1 MDPLGKR
8 LCARTSLVPLVV
20 LVLGTALHDAHAQV
34 HYHPDGSPWTQRADA
49 GPDAEVPGWFY
60 NLGITGLRARLI
72 ESDPTHLRIEH
83 VFAGSPGDKKVRVGD
98 HVIGAGGARFE
109 TPHRNGYGMD
119 VFGADGPIRDFA
131 DALER
136 CQSDAGDGRLKLL
149 LRRGEEERE
158 VTLTIGTKYGAFGP
172 NYPLD
177 CAKSEKIRKELLAYL
192 VAQQQDDGSWGSPP
206 YDLFAPLA
214 LLGSGEAKY
223 QPAVLKNVRFHAKT
237 THAED
242 ESGLINWRY
251 MSAGIVLAEY
261 YLATREKWVIAEL
274 QQVRDFLM
282 SSQYVNLSQLSPRVK
297 ESHPDAL
304 PKSPLDSHG
313 GFGHNKGFEGYGPI
327 AFLTAQGAL
336 TFALMARCGIEIDQ
350 GRHDAM
356 YAFLRRATGPNHYVW
371 YEDAIASEDDWADM
385 GRTGASAIAFFL
397 APDPKGDHETVARGH
412 ASVIGAHPQSFPDTH
427 GSPILGMGFVA
438 LGAFIH
444 DTDFRSLMDANR
456 YWFALA
462 QCNDG
467 TFYYPPNRD
476 NAGYG
481 SDSRLSASAVTAFI
495 LTIPRRS
502 LAITGKAQGNPR

>member
-1 MDPLGKR
+1 MDPHGRRSRTGTR
-8 LCARTSLVPLVV
+8 LFLLTTFFVGAPTDP
-20 LVLGTALHDAHAQV
+20 AHAQV
-34 HYHPDGSPWTQRADA
+34 HYHSDGSPWNQRAGG

-72 ESDPTHLRIEH
+72 ESDPTHLKIEH
-83 VFAGSPGDKKVRVGD
+83 VFAGTPGDKIVQVGD
-98 HVIGAGGARFE
+98 HVIGAAGARFE

-119 VFGADGPIRDFA
+119 VFGADGPIREFA

-158 VTLTIGTKYGAFGP
+158 VTLVVGKKYGAFAP
-172 NYPLD
+172 NYPLE
-177 CAKSEKIRKELLAYL
+177 CKKSERIRKELLADL

-214 LLGSGEAKY
+214 LLGSGDAKY
-223 QPAVLKNVRFHAKT
+223 QPAIRKNVRFHAET

-242 ESGLINWRY
+242 DSSLINWRY
-251 MSAGIVLAEY
+251 MAAGIVLAEY
-261 YLATREKWVIAEL
+261 YLATREKWVLAEL
-274 QQVRDFLM
+274 KEVRDFLM
-282 SSQYVNLSQLSPRVK
+282 SSQYVSLSQLSPRVK
-297 ESHPDAL
+297 ESHPDSL
-304 PKSPLDSHG
+304 PKGPLDSHG

-336 TFALMARCGIEIDQ
+336 AFALMARCGIEIDRE
-350 GRHDAM
+350 RHDAM

-371 YEDAIASEDDWADM
+371 YEDAIAGEDDWADM

-397 APDPKGDHETVARGH
+397 APYSDGDYEAVARGH
-412 ASVIGAHPQSFPDTH
+412 AQVIGAHPESFPDTH
-427 GSPILGMGFVA
+427 GSPTMGMGFVA
-438 LGAFIH
+438 LGAFTSP
-444 DTDFRSLMDANR
+444 DDFRSLMDANR

-462 QCNDG
+462 QCTDG
-467 TFYYPPNRD
+467 TFYYQPNRD

-481 SDSRLSASAVTAFI
+481 SDSRLSATAVTAFI

-502 LAITGKAQGNPR
+502 LAITGKPLGNSR